1 MNSCIKCET
10 CLRDYK
16 NKTNFDKH
24 IRMNRCRIKIPDD
37 VKCSY
42 CSKTFS
48 TKYNKIRHENK
59 CELSRS
65 SEIDLLKEELKS
77 IRKEIKSSHKSNTNI
92 LNGNLT
98 QNITNNTYI
107 CKFGEENMEHLT
119 KKQLIYLFNRCF
131 GSIPEFAKL
140 TYFNKDVPENCNVY
154 LPNIKDKY
162 ACFFNGTKWEMK
174 RKDEIIDNI
183 YETAEAFLIEKFDDL
198 KEGLGKDTLTKYT
211 RWLNEHTQ
219 DERENV
225 AKEQI
230 KLLLYNEKD
239 MVIELRKKHKNGK
252 LESCVLSFQSNIK
265 DNLITEFEN

>member
-1 MNSCIKCET
+1 MNSSIKCDV

-16 NKTNFDKH
+16 NRSNYDKH
-24 IRMNRCRIKIPDD
+24 IRMNRCRIRIPYD
-37 VKCSY
+37 VNCSY
-42 CSKTFS
+42 CSKSFS

-59 CELSRS
+59 CEQSHS
-65 SEIDLLKEELKS
+65 TEIQLLKEELKS
-77 IRKEIKSSHKSNTNI
+77 IRKEIKSSNKNNTNI

-98 QNITNNTYI
+98 QNITNNTFIY
-107 CKFGEENMEHLT
+107 KFGEETMDHIT

-154 LPNIKDKY
+154 LPNVKDRY
-162 ACFFNGTKWEMK
+162 ACFFNGTKWEVK
-174 RKDEIIDNI
+174 RKDEIINDI
-183 YETAEAFLIEKFDDL
+183 YETAEAFLIDKFDDL
-198 KEGLGKDTLTKYT
+198 KSELGSETLKKYT

-225 AKEQI
+225 AKEKI

-252 LESCVLSFQSNIK
+252 LESCVLSFQSNMK
-265 DNLITEFEN
+265 DNLITEYAN

>member
-1 MNSCIKCET
+1 MNSSIKCDV

-16 NKTNFDKH
+16 NRSNYDKH
-24 IRMNRCRIKIPDD
+24 IRMNRCKVRIPND

-42 CSKTFS
+42 CNKMFS

-59 CELSRS
+59 CHQSHS
-65 SEIDLLKEELKS
+65 TEIQLLKEELKS
-77 IRKEIKSSHKSNTNI
+77 IRNEIKTSNKNNTNI

-98 QNITNNTYI
+98 QNITNNTFIY
-107 CKFGEENMEHLT
+107 KFGEETMDHIT

-154 LPNIKDKY
+154 LPNVKDRY
-162 ACFFNGTKWEMK
+162 ACFFNGTRWEIK
-174 RKDEIIDNI
+174 RKDEIINDI
-183 YETAEAFLIEKFDDL
+183 YETAEAFLTDKFDDL
-198 KEGLGKDTLTKYT
+198 KSELGSETLKKYT

-239 MVIELRKKHKNGK
+239 MVIELRKKQSKNGN
-252 LESCVLSFQSNIK
+252 LESCILSIHSNVH
-265 DNLITEFEN
+265 